1 MVLIMEPV
9 FSVLFGMILLNEHLT
24 WRGWL
29 GCGLILAG
37 MLITEIPVRPRL
49 KNEKGAG

>member
-9 FSVLFGMILLNEHLT
+9 FSVLFGIILLNEHLT

-37 MLITEIPVRPRL
+37 MLLTEIPPGFGRQET
-49 KNEKGAG
+49 KKE